1 MEATQSRYVHLL
13 QPIRELTKN
22 WDIDLASELNDY
34 LDELDEMCITFDGG
48 KTRLNFAEAALLIQ
62 GSASIYSKKVELLH
76 SLVFQTLEF
85 ISDRNRKRN
94 KQAAASQDD
103 DRATDHHDHGN
114 QDEFRPPKLQESEN
128 SETCDSNMM
137 VEVIPLPPQ
146 SLIPPETREKQKLPL
161 ISVKG
166 DIVCSVK
173 DFKINLFIPGDE
185 DMILLRHRSTV
196 DRFLMLQ
203 QNSTEF
209 HPQQLLTDAEAPV
222 GGAEAEGFEAEDVGG
237 EAAEDF
243 MDVEE
248 HVDRHQGSAPS
259 EGRMIRERRQIEAD
273 KRKKMDEVQPED
285 VWTLHDA
292 YAVLDGEKTIKLGKC
307 YKVPDGL
314 DDGGKRKRKA
324 ASALQDFSS
333 WIRRTYDPSEHKL
346 KNGPKFTD
354 LNYIYLNTMEQRL
367 KTQRRI
373 NRRAGLVV
381 SDDDM
386 RRTFL
391 QREGAGL
398 NDQGEEPVDR
408 FISPDLPGG
417 DDDNFD
423 NLEVFPDEGD
433 GGADFISPEAQRD
446 ELSYEDLVMLRV
458 EQLVANSQAYT
469 QETALSRRVKD
480 WEEKIRPHLQ
490 LQEERPTF
498 DIHDYGDRVVESLG
512 AISHRR
518 FFSSIVHGLD
528 PTEVCRFLLASLQ
541 LANDLTVQID
551 SAAGLEDS
559 LDTMSLILLST
570 QRATDRFKTD
580 RLQLKISDPAAPS
593 FRPVDL

>member
-76 SLVFQTLEF
+76 NLVFQTLEF
-85 ISDRNRKRN
+85 ISVHLVSVSDLIFCR
-94 KQAAASQDD
+94 QTEQTGGS
-103 DRATDHHDHGN
+103 
-114 QDEFRPPKLQESEN
+114 
-128 SETCDSNMM
+128 M

-161 ISVKG
+161 IRLKLNYELKV
-166 DIVCSVK
+166 
-173 DFKINLFIPGDE
+173 NLC
-185 DMILLRHRSTV
+185 
-196 DRFLMLQ
+196 
-203 QNSTEF
+203 
-209 HPQQLLTDAEAPV
+209 PV
-222 GGAEAEGFEAEDVGG
+222 FWS
-237 EAAEDF
+237 
-243 MDVEE
+243 
-248 HVDRHQGSAPS
+248 QAPS

-273 KRKKMDEVQPED
+273 KRKKMDEVQPE
-285 VWTLHDA
+285 VR
-292 YAVLDGEKTIKLGKC
+292 KLMCCFNVCVSGKC

-324 ASALQDFSS
+324 ASALQDFN
-333 WIRRTYDPSEHKL
+333 DPSEHKL

-373 NRRAGLVV
+373 NRRAV
-381 SDDDM
+381 
-386 RRTFL
+386 
-391 QREGAGL
+391 RETRWWQHHHDF
-398 NDQGEEPVDR
+398 NTSC
-408 FISPDLPGG
+408 SPWC
-417 DDDNFD
+417 
-423 NLEVFPDEGD
+423 V
-433 GGADFISPEAQRD
+433 Q
-446 ELSYEDLVMLRV
+446 

-490 LQEERPTF
+490 LQRPTF